1 MNELEFETTNR
12 IRRRLGLTAL
22 IAATN
27 SFKAVRFIALLLAAL
42 TDEDPYVRGMAVIAL
57 GELGDP
63 GALPEIEKLSQDPTN
78 ERIMHLINNALRQLR
93 SKQEAGG
100 R

>member
-27 SFKAVRFIALLLAAL
+27 SLKAVRFI
-42 TDEDPYVRGMAVIAL
+42 VAVL
-57 GELGDP
+57 P
-63 GALPEIEKLSQDPTN
+63 G
-78 ERIMHLINNALRQLR
+78 R
-93 SKQEAGG
+93 
-100 R
+100 

>member
-27 SFKAVRFIALLLAAL
+27 SLKAVRFIVAVFAVVVKEDVLASELAG
-42 TDEDPYVRGMAVIAL
+42 DDPPATA
-57 GELGDP
+57 E
-63 GALPEIEKLSQDPTN
+63 
-78 ERIMHLINNALRQLR
+78 HLI
-93 SKQEAGG
+93 G
-100 R
+100 RLKG

>member
-27 SFKAVRFIALLLAAL
+27 SLKAVRLLQSEVPVLKAAN
-42 TDEDPYVRGMAVIAL
+42 DKARKMGWIV
-57 GELGDP
+57 
-63 GALPEIEKLSQDPTN
+63 
-78 ERIMHLINNALRQLR
+78 
-93 SKQEAGG
+93 
-100 R
+100 